1 MRSILTAIVGHNVL
15 ANVVLV
21 TIVVVGMLATA
32 NLVRES
38 MPQFDI
44 NMIFVEV
51 PFPGADPEE
60 VEEGVSQRI
69 EAAIDGLEGIKQYT
83 TGSWEGRATVEIEV
97 AEGFDL
103 NEVKDEVQNAI
114 DTIDTFPARVERP
127 RVSEIKDDE
136 FVIALA
142 LYGDVPERQ
151 LKEWAE
157 DVRDRLQRID
167 GISLVYVG
175 GTRPY
180 EIAIE
185 ISKSKLLEYG
195 LTLEEVGNALRRG
208 SLNLPAGTVQTE
220 GEDIR
225 IRMMGRRYTG
235 REFASIVVRSSM
247 DGELITLDKLATI
260 QDGFVEKPAY
270 TSFNGHPCVIVEV
283 MKAPGEDALD
293 IAERVREFAA
303 NESATLPPQLHVE
316 PCFDDSEFVRG
327 QLDLLVRNG
336 LVGLVLVVLILW
348 FFLNTRLSFWI
359 AMGIPISLSGALIL
373 MWAMGQTI
381 NQISLITFIIVLGII
396 VDDAIVVGEAIFV
409 HRQQGQTA
417 LQAAVNGVFEMSA
430 PVLAAVLT
438 TIAAFLPLAFVPG
451 ILGRIIVIMPVVVI
465 SALLVS
471 LVECL
476 FLLPAHLNHLPEP
489 KPRRNAPAH
498 WRARVVRIHEYT
510 SHVLERFAERVYA
523 PIVRVV
529 VRHRYVTA
537 CVSLAVVLVTAGLVG
552 GKVVRIVFWPP
563 VDGNTLR
570 ALVEFPA
577 GTSPEITRDAVDRT
591 REAFQQLADRTETVS
606 GEPLIRNIYTNV
618 YDFSP
623 HMGRVVV
630 EMLGTSKRGIHS
642 QELAAA
648 WEKEVGAI
656 PGAVQQSFVEEQV
669 GMDGPPI
676 EIWLQGK
683 DLDALRAASEE
694 LKAKLR
700 EYDGVFQVA
709 DDFRSGRKELRVHL
723 KPEAHTLGLTLD
735 EVARQ
740 LYAGYYGDE
749 AIRLQRGRDDMRV
762 RVRYPE
768 DERQTLAELDQIRI
782 RTASGMEVPFRSVAD
797 VELAEGVA
805 SIKGSN
811 GLRRI
816 AVTASADVTR
826 ANPSDIIAELGE
838 GYLDDLAARYGQI
851 LWTVEGVEESNQET
865 LAGLKNGFLI
875 ALLGIYT
882 ILATVF
888 RSYIQPLVILL
899 IVPFGIVGAIFGH
912 LALGIPVTFLSLFG
926 IVALAGVVVNDS
938 IVLTECVNNLLAQGT
953 AFADAVC
960 LGGVRRFRAIFLTTA
975 STCIGLTPLI
985 LERDLQAQVVI
996 PMAVSIAAGVA
1007 FSTLLTLLFL
1017 PAMLAIVNDLR
1028 RALHRALTGEW
1039 PTAEQVEPGAKRL
1052 AAPDATAEPL
1062 TAES

>member
-1 MRSILTAIVGHNVL
+1 MRSIFTAIVGHNVL

-38 MPQFDI
+38 MPRFDI
-44 NMIFVEV
+44 NMILVEI

-114 DTIDTFPARVERP
+114 DTIDTFPVRVERP

-157 DVRDRLQRID
+157 DVRDRLQRTD

-247 DGELITLDKLATI
+247 DGELITLDKIATI

-293 IAERVREFAA
+293 IAERVRAFGEK
-303 NESATLPPQLHVE
+303 ESAALPAQLHVE

-336 LVGLVLVVLILW
+336 LVGLILVILILW
-348 FFLNTRLSFWI
+348 LFLNTRLSFWI
-359 AMGIPISLSGALIL
+359 AMGIPISISGALVL

-417 LQAAVNGVFEMSA
+417 LQAAVNGVWEMSG
-430 PVLAAVLT
+430 PVIAAVLT

-498 WRARVVRIHEYT
+498 WRARVLRIHEYT
-510 SHVLERFAERVYA
+510 SHALERFAERVYA
-523 PIVRVV
+523 PVVRNV
-529 VRHRYVTA
+529 VRHRYVTL
-537 CVSLAVVLVTAGLVG
+537 CVSLSVVFVTVGLVG
-552 GKVVRIVFWPP
+552 GKVVRVVFWPP

-577 GTSPEITRDAVDRT
+577 GTSPEVTRDAVDRT
-591 REAFQQLADRTETVS
+591 REAFQRLAERTDTIT

-618 YDFSP
+618 YDYSP

-648 WEKEVGAI
+648 WEIEVGAI
-656 PGAVQQSFVEEQV
+656 PGAVQQSFVEDQV

-683 DLDALRAASEE
+683 DLDALRAAAEE

-762 RVRYPE
+762 RVLYPE

-782 RTASGMEVPFRSVAD
+782 RTATGMEVPFRSVAD

-838 GYLDDLAARYGQI
+838 GFLDDLAARYGQI

-1028 RALHRALTGEW
+1028 RALHRALTGDW

-1052 AAPDATAEPL
+1052 TTPSGTAEAIP
-1062 TAES
+1062 AES